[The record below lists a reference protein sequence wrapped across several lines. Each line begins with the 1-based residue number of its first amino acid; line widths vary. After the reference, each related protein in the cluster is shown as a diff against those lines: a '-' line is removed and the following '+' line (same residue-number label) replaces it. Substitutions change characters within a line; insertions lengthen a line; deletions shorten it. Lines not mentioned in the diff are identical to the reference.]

1 MENINKAN
9 GSANILFIEGSD
21 EYIESRVKYNA
32 ERFYKYNQKIYQII
46 LTQLEK
52 ELKYIKETGIAIVF
66 IVAEKLID
74 YSEEK
79 AYRYKKEF
87 TTTTKINVDA
97 PLVAYFMGITQ
108 ECPLPLH
115 YLCWRCCYSDFD
127 IKDEMQS
134 DNESPKKLCPNCNE
148 VLETKGVVDYKFIQ
162 PIDINNQKL
171 IELSFSNDIKQEIIH
186 YRDVLAGEENRHRT
200 GVEITFHQ

>member
-66 IVAEKLID
+66 IVAERKT
-74 YSEEK
+74 
-79 AYRYKKEF
+79 YR
-87 TTTTKINVDA
+87 
-97 PLVAYFMGITQ
+97 L
-108 ECPLPLH
+108 
-115 YLCWRCCYSDFD
+115 
-127 IKDEMQS
+127 
-134 DNESPKKLCPNCNE
+134 
-148 VLETKGVVDYKFIQ
+148 
-162 PIDINNQKL
+162 
-171 IELSFSNDIKQEIIH
+171 
-186 YRDVLAGEENRHRT
+186 
-200 GVEITFHQ
+200 